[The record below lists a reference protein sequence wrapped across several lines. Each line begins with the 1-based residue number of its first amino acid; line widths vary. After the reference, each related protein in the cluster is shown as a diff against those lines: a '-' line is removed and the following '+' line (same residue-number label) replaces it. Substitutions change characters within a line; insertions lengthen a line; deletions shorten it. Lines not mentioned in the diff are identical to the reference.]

1 MTTNAFPIS
10 FQARYHYVDAMQ
22 ISADVE
28 VAKGGFLSPH
38 DVSHA
43 AIAGWLLGQG
53 FRDFRVVGDVRP
65 FGIEF
70 LDRNNNRVTAEPG
83 DWLILSGGKLTKMS
97 NEAFHQMYEAYD
109 APEAVSR

>member
-1 MTTNAFPIS
+1 MTVNPFPTS
-10 FQARYHYVDAMQ
+10 FQARYMIIEAMQ
-22 ISADVE
+22 INADTE
-28 VAKGGFLSPH
+28 VAAGGFLSPH

-53 FRDFRVVGDVRP
+53 FKDFRVVGDARP

-83 DWLILSGGKLTKMS
+83 DWLILFGDHLTKMS
-97 NEAFHQMYEAYD
+97 NEAFHQMYE
-109 APEAVSR
+109 VSPS